1 MKRAAFQRDARRA
14 SLMSTYSAHRLGPSA
29 GYADDML
36 DRLSG
41 LVAAAGLAVS
51 ALVLAP
57 PGPAAAVAAEPNPI
71 ALIWNREHAPSPG
84 PAQSIGGYSNGCLQG
99 AVPLP
104 ASGRGYEDLHRSRNR
119 FYGHP
124 ALVEFIRRLGG
135 AAKANHLG
143 LVVVGDLSQARGGP
157 TPSGHRSHQTGL
169 DVDIGYV
176 APPGAH
182 PRMRAAERERVGPP
196 AVVDLKTHVMS
207 PLWTKRT
214 VRLLAAAASDP
225 AVDRIFVNPAIRRTL
240 CAGPAR
246 REPWFARLRPWWG
259 HHDHFHVRLKCPDDS
274 PLCKAQDPPP
284 VEPDDG
290 CGATLAWWFSP
301 DAQNTEVK
309 KKQTDEATPGPALP
323 DECAGLIAP
332 ATPPPTSVSAPIPA
346 TTDPL
351 TY

>member
-41 LVAAAGLAVS
+41 LVVAAGLTVS
-51 ALVLAP
+51 ALVLVP

-84 PAQSIGGYSNGCLQG
+84 PAQSIGGYSNGCVQG

-104 ASGRGYEDLHRSRNR
+104 ASGRGFEDLHRSRNR

-124 ALVEFIRRLGG
+124 ALVEFIRRLGES
-135 AAKANHLG
+135 AKTQHLG
-143 LVVVGDLSQARGGP
+143 LVVIGDLSQARGGP

-182 PRMRAAERERVGPP
+182 ARMRAAERERVGPP

-246 REPWFARLRPWWG
+246 HEPWFARLRPWWG

-332 ATPPPTSVSAPIPA
+332 ATPPPASVSVPIPA

>member
-1 MKRAAFQRDARRA
+1 
-14 SLMSTYSAHRLGPSA
+14 
-29 GYADDML
+29 ML

-41 LVAAAGLAVS
+41 LVTAAALAAS

-57 PGPAAAVAAEPNPI
+57 PGPASAMAAEPSPI
-71 ALIWNREHAPSPG
+71 ALIWNRERAPSQG

-124 ALVEFIRRLGG
+124 ALVEFIRQLGVS
-135 AAKANHLG
+135 AKTQHLG
-143 LVVVGDLSQARGGP
+143 LVVIGDLSQARGGP

-176 APPGAH
+176 APRGAH
-182 PRMRAAERERVGPP
+182 PRMRAPERERVGPP

-246 REPWFARLRPWWG
+246 HEPWFARLRPWWG

-309 KKQTDEATPGPALP
+309 KKETDEAVPGPALP
-323 DECAGLIAP
+323 DECAGLITP
-332 ATPPPTSVSAPIPA
+332 ATPAPASVPA
-346 TTDPL
+346 TTAPIH
-351 TY
+351 